1 MEEQTCPKCGTKFP
15 TGDGWA
21 KTAVSLTIAAPA
33 VPDMA
38 TQVRCPHCHHL
49 FADGEVRHL
58 AASRPKVSRALVILA
73 CLTFV
78 AWAIYQL
85 F

>member
-1 MEEQTCPKCGTKFP
+1 MAAQTCPKCGTQFP
-15 TGDGWA
+15 TSEGWA
-21 KTAVSLTIAAPA
+21 KSAVSVLIAAPA

-58 AASRPKVSRALVILA
+58 ASSPPKASRVLFILA
-73 CLTFV
+73 FFGLV
-78 AWAIYQL
+78 VWAVFQL